1 MYNTDARYEPLPP
14 LPDEVHTPFRPF
26 SQPTAD
32 DDRISAQEQS
42 IPVQALSTAPASSLL
57 PFAKPDRMPLSG
69 RHSASEAGVKESRS
83 RWAFLGRGEPGWRS
97 SARLAAAT
105 ALLTLVINIGALAWA
120 ARMASTSSGLL
131 VRIYQGACRKVETM
145 NTWVHF
151 AINALST
158 ALLCGSNYCMQC
170 LSAPTRK
177 EIDRA
182 HAHRKWLD
190 IGVYSLRNLSV
201 ISRKK
206 RWLWW
211 LLGLSSVPLHL
222 MYNSA
227 FFSSLASYDYNVVY
241 ANEGWLTGTAYN
253 ATRASLAWSP
263 SKFDVSLVQQS
274 VSKFQRLTNARCIEA
289 YATDFTPDRRTVVVV
304 CNESSSYNG
313 IPLLDGAN
321 GGHFVSGDYGW

>member
-1 MYNTDARYEPLPP
+1 
-14 LPDEVHTPFRPF
+14 
-26 SQPTAD
+26 
-32 DDRISAQEQS
+32 
-42 IPVQALSTAPASSLL
+42 
-57 PFAKPDRMPLSG
+57 
-69 RHSASEAGVKESRS
+69 
-83 RWAFLGRGEPGWRS
+83 
-97 SARLAAAT
+97 LAAAT

-131 VRIYQGACRKVETM
+131 VRIYQGDCRKVETM

-182 HAHRKWLD
+182 HAHRQWLD

-241 ANEGWLTGTAYN
+241 ANEGWLTGAAYN

-274 VSKFQRLTNARCIEA
+274 ASKFQRLTNARCIEA

>member
-1 MYNTDARYEPLPP
+1 MYSTGAQYEPLPP
-14 LPDEVHTPFRPF
+14 LPDEVHTPFSLF

-32 DDRISAQEQS
+32 DDRISTQEQS
-42 IPVQALSTAPASSLL
+42 IPMQSLSTSPASSLL
-57 PFAKPDRMPLSG
+57 PFAKPDRTPLSG
-69 RHSASEAGVKESRS
+69 RHSASEDGVKESKS
-83 RWAFLGRGEPGWRS
+83 RWAVLVRREPGWRS

-105 ALLTLVINIGALAWA
+105 ALLTLVINIGALVWA
-120 ARMASTSSGLL
+120 ASMASASSGLL
-131 VRIYQGACRKVETM
+131 VRIYRGDCRKVETM

-158 ALLCGSNYCMQC
+158 VLLCGSNYCMQC
-170 LSAPTRK
+170 LSAPTRE

-182 HAHRKWLD
+182 HVQRKWLD

-222 MYNSA
+222 MYSSA
-227 FFSSLASYDYNVVY
+227 FFSSLASNDYNLVF
-241 ANEGWLTGTAYN
+241 ANEGWLTGAAYN
-253 ATRASLAWSP
+253 ATRASLAWLP
-263 SKFDVSLVQQS
+263 SEFDVSLVQRS
-274 VSKFQRLTNARCIEA
+274 ASKFQRLTNARCIEA

-321 GGHFVSGDYGW
+321 GRYFSSDDYEW